1 MSYANAVMQDN
12 SEIQFAR
19 VRAANKAKA
28 VQMANEAI
36 QQSKNINNTKHPKV
50 VFNLGDVN
58 KAPVLTREISDEI
71 MYFQRFYK
79 QYSMHMV
86 ENALLIVEIHNFRI
100 KTQPNPKPKIGH
112 TASPSGG

>member
-1 MSYANAVMQDN
+1 MSYTNAVMQNN
-12 SEIQFAR
+12 SEIKYAHER
-19 VRAANKAKA
+19 SANKAKA

-71 MYFQRFYK
+71 MHFQKSYK
-79 QYSMHMV
+79 EYSLYMV
-86 ENALLIVEIHNFRI
+86 VNASLIVEIHNFRI
-100 KTQPNPKPKIGH
+100 KT
-112 TASPSGG
+112 